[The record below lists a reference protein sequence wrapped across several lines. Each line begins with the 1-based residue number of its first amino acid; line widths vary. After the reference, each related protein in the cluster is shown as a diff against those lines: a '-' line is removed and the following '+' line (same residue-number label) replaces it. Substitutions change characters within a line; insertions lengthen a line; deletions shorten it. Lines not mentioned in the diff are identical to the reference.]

1 MHVCVCVC
9 VCAHVD
15 MSSCLQFVFFSTTKL
30 YVCVHTCERV
40 CACMYM
46 CAARFCW
53 NLYFSMQQNISCV
66 SLMLVT
72 KDVFCC
78 DKHVKSKLVATKLK
92 SQGMNCFT
100 SVHFS
105 GQDVNEVLAGDICAL
120 FGIDCASGDTFV
132 TKGNL
137 HLSMVSLLEC
147 WSVYLFLCV
156 VAVDFRGIPLDW
168 TWVYPGC
175 RAVRELCMQRF
186 SCIVDDVEEWS
197 TIFGRDSNPSAW
209 WQTPGRTTTTYL
221 NNKCLFLF

>member
-1 MHVCVCVC
+1 MLKLLEGEFVRVCAHVYVCVCVC
-9 VCAHVD
+9 TCGYELMLVVCIFQYNKTLCVCAW
-15 MSSCLQFVFFSTTKL
+15 
-30 YVCVHTCERV
+30 
-40 CACMYM
+40 MYM
-46 CAARFCW
+46 CAVRFCW

-78 DKHVKSKLVATKLK
+78 DKHVKSKLVTTKLK

-100 SVHFS
+100 SVRFS
-105 GQDVNEVLAGDICAL
+105 GQDVNEVMAGDICAL

-175 RAVRELCMQRF
+175 RAVRELCMQQF
-186 SCIVDDVEEWS
+186 SCIIDNVEEWS

-209 WQTPGRTTTTYL
+209 
-221 NNKCLFLF
+221 